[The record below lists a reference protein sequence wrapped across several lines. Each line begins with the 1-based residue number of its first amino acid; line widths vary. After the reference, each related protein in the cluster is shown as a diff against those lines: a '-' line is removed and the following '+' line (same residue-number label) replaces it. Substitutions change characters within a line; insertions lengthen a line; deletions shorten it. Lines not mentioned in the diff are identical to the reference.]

1 MICES
6 EMKAIEARA
15 EAYSVEICGKF
26 NAVVFS
32 DHKAGAIAQAELDAE
47 AVEVLVDALNWIS
60 QSTFTKDQLRD
71 REFLQI
77 FAGVVID
84 KAKETLAKLRGEK

>member
-1 MICES
+1 MIS
-6 EMKAIEARA
+6 ETQRKAIEARA

-47 AVEVLVDALNWIS
+47 AVKVLVDALAAITRWGN
-60 QSTFTKDQLRD
+60 LEERN
-71 REFLQI
+71 
-77 FAGVVID
+77 FASE
-84 KAKETLAKLRGEK
+84 ALAKYEALKGKA